1 METVII
7 NQIKKQSYTMKESLR
22 ALKTSIKIVAIFFIV
37 ISHVVQ
43 ILTCSNI
50 FIINNDYVLNSS
62 QATTNIQKI
71 ILVYFRHFGI
81 LGNTIF
87 FTASAWFLL
96 ESYHFSAKNIF
107 YDY

>member
-1 METVII
+1 MTYREVEMYKI
-7 NQIKKQSYTMKESLR
+7 NSKILTDRDSGIE
-22 ALKTSIKIVAIFFIV
+22 ALKIVAIFFIV

-43 ILTCSNI
+43 TLTCSNI

-107 YDY
+107 YDC